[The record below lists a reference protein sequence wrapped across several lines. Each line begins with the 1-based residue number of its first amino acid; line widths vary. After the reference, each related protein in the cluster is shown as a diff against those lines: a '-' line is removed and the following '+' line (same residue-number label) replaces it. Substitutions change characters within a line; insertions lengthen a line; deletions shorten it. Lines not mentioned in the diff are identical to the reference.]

1 MRRGRGLACPAK
13 RTISAFKAEPER
25 SEREGNMTIS
35 TRISLALALAGGL
48 AAMAGAASAADK
60 PAFVSGGKFAVCTDA
75 SFPPMEYFEKSG
87 DKSPVGFDV
96 DFMNEI
102 AAGWG
107 VSLEILPM
115 DFSGLLPSL
124 EAKRCDAV
132 ISGMFVTDERKQ
144 KFDAV
149 SYLDTVS
156 VLAGKAGTP
165 HAASLEDLAG
175 KTIAVQTG
183 TSFVKQFEEVNKE
196 FAAKGLEPVKVQLYP
211 KASDAI
217 QQVLIGRAYA
227 ATTQDTELAF
237 RDLQVPGSL
246 ASIYEFEDPQAFGV
260 FVRRE
265 DDNASAVM
273 ATIIGLKDSGALAK
287 IAEPLGIRTVTICA
301 PLSTASAAKAV
312 MPLRSC
318 RRSLPSR
325 KAARSTRSRN
335 VGGSTPRSWISGSSS
350 PAGSLR

>member
-1 MRRGRGLACPAK
+1 MFGSRQV
-13 RTISAFKAEPER
+13 
-25 SEREGNMTIS
+25 
-35 TRISLALALAGGL
+35 SLVIALAGSI
-48 AAMAGAASAADK
+48 AAAAGTASAADK

-149 SYLDTVS
+149 TYLDTVS
-156 VLAGKAGTP
+156 VLAAKAGTG
-165 HAASLEDLAG
+165 HVGSLEELAG

-183 TSFVKQFEEVNKE
+183 TTFVKQLEKVNEE
-196 FAAKGLEPVKVQLYP
+196 FAAKGLEPIKVQLYP

-227 ATTQDTELAF
+227 ATTQDTELAY

-273 ATIIGLKDSGALAK
+273 ATIIGLKDNGALAK
-287 IAEPLGIRTVTICA
+287 IAERWRLDPKKLAIRQ
-301 PLSTASAAKAV
+301 
-312 MPLRSC
+312 
-318 RRSLPSR
+318 
-325 KAARSTRSRN
+325 
-335 VGGSTPRSWISGSSS
+335 
-350 PAGSLR
+350 

>member
-1 MRRGRGLACPAK
+1 
-13 RTISAFKAEPER
+13 
-25 SEREGNMTIS
+25 MTIS

-87 DKSPVGFDV
+87 DKLPVGFDV

-102 AAGWG
+102 AAGWS

-132 ISGMFVTDERKQ
+132 ISGIFVTEERKQ

-246 ASIYEFEDPQAFGV
+246 ASIYEFEDPQTFGI

-265 DDNASAVM
+265 GGDAAAVMSAVS
-273 ATIIGLKDSGALAK
+273 ALKESGALDK
-287 IAEPLGIRTVTICA
+287 IAERWRLDTKKLDIRQ
-301 PLSTASAAKAV
+301 
-312 MPLRSC
+312 
-318 RRSLPSR
+318 
-325 KAARSTRSRN
+325 
-335 VGGSTPRSWISGSSS
+335 
-350 PAGSLR
+350 